1 MEFHQLE
8 YFLAVAKYRSF
19 TKAAEEINVSQS
31 SLSIQI
37 GKLESEFGVRLFERT
52 TRSLFLTTVGKE
64 FLPFAERIM
73 EDSKKAKVMIEQFIS
88 ADKGNILIG
97 AFPGSQYFGFIELVS
112 QFKFF
117 FPDIHFDI
125 FESEC
130 AGLVSALKALE
141 IDVAFLTHFHETEG
155 IHFYPLYED
164 HLVLA
169 VNKDHP
175 FASRNSVILEELTN
189 EALIFNVETTLYANV
204 TEIFNRLGLCPNIV
218 LRTHG
223 HLSSTL
229 GFVSSGFGA
238 TMISSRVAEYY
249 AHRGLAFLDIQPAI
263 PRTTYLAVP
272 TTHEKRPIIN
282 NFVKFV
288 LHNLKPKDSRANLS
302 I

>member
-8 YFLAVAKYRSF
+8 YFLAVAKYGSF

-37 GKLESEFGVRLFERT
+37 GKLESEFGIRLFERT

-64 FLPFAERIM
+64 FLPFAQRIM
-73 EDSKKAKVMIEQFIS
+73 EDSQKAKTMIEQFIS
-88 ADKGNILIG
+88 ADRGNILIG

-112 QFKFF
+112 QFKKF
-117 FPDIHFDI
+117 FPAINFDI
-125 FESEC
+125 YEAEC
-130 AGLVSALKALE
+130 AGLISALKSLE
-141 IDVAFLTHFHETEG
+141 IDVAFLSHFHETEG

-164 HLVLA
+164 RLVLA
-169 VNKDHP
+169 VNQDHP
-175 FASRNSVILEELTN
+175 LAIRKSVHLEELTN
-189 EALIFNVETTLYANV
+189 ESLIFNVETTLYTNV
-204 TEIFNRLGLCPNIV
+204 IETFNRLKLNPNIV

-229 GFVSSGFGA
+229 GFVSSGTGV
-238 TMISSRVAEYY
+238 TMISSRVAKYY
-249 AHRGLAFLDIQPAI
+249 AHQGLAFLDIKPAI

-272 TTHEKRPIIN
+272 ITHEKRPIIK

-288 LHNLKPKDSRANLS
+288 LKNLKSNDDQIK
-302 I
+302 